1 MVNSVYNKWMID
13 QQLAN
18 MLGITIEES
27 RALMKKME
35 DTYGG
40 EEAFSS
46 PDDYLE
52 KATKLFESNE

>member
-1 MVNSVYNKWMID
+1 MID